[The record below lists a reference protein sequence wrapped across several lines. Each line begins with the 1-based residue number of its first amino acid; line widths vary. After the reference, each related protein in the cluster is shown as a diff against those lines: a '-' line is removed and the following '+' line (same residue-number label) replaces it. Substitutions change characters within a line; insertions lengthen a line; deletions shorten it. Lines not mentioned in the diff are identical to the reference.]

1 MTLINFFFLEK
12 KVGIS
17 WSVNIVFDTLR
28 VFHCKIDNKLQMPL
42 SLKYDIFY
50 WLINKFYKMRLK
62 GKMTL
67 KCCILE
73 KKILSLSD
81 IKAQH
86 SDGIILIIITCL
98 ESRRILGT
106 LSRISRVFS
115 KMTML
120 FLTMTFCPPSGVVLA
135 VAHDAASPSK
145 LIFNRKLPLQY
156 LLLLIHNII
165 SLHGWA
171 HHLPEVHWL
180 PLSLRVFLENVNFR
194 WWGFSFQMCILC
206 RPTCIRTKKMLIQ

>member
-1 MTLINFFFLEK
+1 
-12 KVGIS
+12 
-17 WSVNIVFDTLR
+17 
-28 VFHCKIDNKLQMPL
+28 MPL

-50 WLINKFYKMRLK
+50 WLINKLYKMRLK
-62 GKMTL
+62 GKLTL

-73 KKILSLSD
+73 KNTFIKWYQSTTLWWYHSHHHYMLGEQTNFGD
-81 IKAQH
+81 IVQN
-86 SDGIILIIITCL
+86 IT
-98 ESRRILGT
+98 S
-106 LSRISRVFS
+106 FS

-145 LIFNRKLPLQY
+145 LIFSRKLPLQY